1 MAETNRMHVM
11 SSLKMIL
18 IFFLIIK
25 SRSFWGVIPSEM
37 RYVRIFQMSLQVF
50 DSSRFASFWL
60 SWAK

>member
-1 MAETNRMHVM
+1 MAETNRTQVM
-11 SSLKMIL
+11 ITLMMML

-25 SRSFWGVIPSEM
+25 PLSFLGVIPSEM

-50 DSSRFASFWL
+50 DSSRFASFSL